1 MVNHGMADDTIHYQ
15 HFVNLSGSLQK
26 ENIQFVQHSYPGE
39 SHGLNGV
46 SK

>member
-1 MVNHGMADDTIHYQ
+1 MVNHGMADDNIHYQ
-15 HFVNLSGSLQK
+15 HFVKLSESLQK

-39 SHGLNGV
+39 SHRLNGV